1 MLSQSRPPV
10 QLIIIDSS
18 DEHQA
23 TVETVVESVEV
34 HPVDL
39 TILQSERGLTLQRNL
54 SLPLIDHPVVFFPDD
69 DSIWFPCVSRTILD
83 DYEADLEKQIAAVC
97 GVEWTAGFLM
107 SFRTEVIRQV
117 RFDEALFKDSLFED
131 IDALAGPKFVRNA
144 QPPEQVVQMSCSV
157 DFPTPGSPCASS
169 GSSSGDC

>member
-23 TVETVVESVEV
+23 TVETVVESTGV

-39 TILQSERGLTLQRNL
+39 TILQSEKGVTLERNL

-69 DSIWFPCVSRTILD
+69 DSIWFPGVASAILD
-83 DYEADLEKQIAAVC
+83 DCEADLEKRIAAVC

-117 RFDEALFKDSLFED
+117 GFDEALSRYSLFED
-131 IDALAGPKFVRNA
+131 IDACGSHIFEK
-144 QPPEQVVQMSCSV
+144 C
-157 DFPTPGSPCASS
+157 PTARTS
-169 GSSSGDC
+169 GANELQR